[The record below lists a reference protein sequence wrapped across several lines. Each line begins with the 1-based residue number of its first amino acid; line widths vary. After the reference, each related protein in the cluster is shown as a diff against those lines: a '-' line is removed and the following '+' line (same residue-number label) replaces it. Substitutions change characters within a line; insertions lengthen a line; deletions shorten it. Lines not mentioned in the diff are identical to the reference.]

1 MDITMFLPAPRYFE
15 RQKWCRC
22 WDGPKGCS
30 GSMHKVLRFVCWHL
44 EKKSWWT
51 HFFTPHPQ
59 KKSRVCLNM
68 LNKRETHGSMY
79 WPKKSRDLWAM
90 ISSSGTS
97 RVLSLPNPEP
107 TSSKFKVRNN
117 TMAQGKNCQKFGWL
131 VDFGGKSLRKSHDI
145 LAPNKWHVVAT
156 DTILTYFD
164 HVLTYLTVT

>member
-131 VDFGGKSLRKSHDI
+131 VDFASNLLVENHCASPMIYLPQTNDTWLRRT
-145 LAPNKWHVVAT
+145 PFWH
-156 DTILTYFD
+156 ILTMF
-164 HVLTYLTVT
+164 